1 MKRKLAIC
9 LVVMAGLALL
19 PRNAAQAQQLRS
31 LSTVNAEIEQRAR
44 RETPVPLTFQVGVG
58 DVLSVRVFQVPD
70 LTGDFVVEHDGTLV
84 LPFLKEALPAKG
96 RTPGQIAADLRRALQ
111 ESKLV
116 NEPQVQVSVKEQH
129 SGPVSVIGAV
139 KTPTVFQA
147 SYMTTL
153 TAALAR
159 AGGLAD
165 DAGQVVTIRR
175 SPDRS
180 DTSDGQRQIVNI
192 ELSRLL
198 SGEDSSLDVLI
209 FGGDTVNVPRAGVV
223 YVLGAVQRAGGFPMK
238 SGEEEITVLKA
249 LALAGDLKPTA
260 KPEKA
265 SIIRKDSRGAEV
277 TVPVDAARILAGKA
291 PNPPLRAS
299 DILFVPDSTTKK
311 AARRA
316 AESAI
321 QILTGVVIWRR

>member
-1 MKRKLAIC
+1 MRQTNVLLAIC
-9 LVVMAGLALL
+9 LAGCCFGQTVQPPSDLRTL
-19 PRNAAQAQQLRS
+19 NA
-31 LSTVNAEIEQRAR
+31 VNAEIEQRAR

-96 RTPGQIAADLRRALQ
+96 RTPGQIAVDLRRALQ

-116 NEPQVQVSVKEQH
+116 NEPQVQVSIKEQH

-147 SYMTTL
+147 SHMTTL

-180 DTSDGQRQIVNI
+180 DTDNGQRQILNI

-209 FGGDTVNVPRAGVV
+209 FGGDTVTVPRAGVI

-311 AARRA
+311 AARRV